1 MSEVGLDRLSVETL
15 NGVGPALASK
25 LHKLGLFSL
34 QDLLFQLPVEGQ
46 I

>member
-34 QDLLFQLPVEGQ
+34 QIYYFIWPFA